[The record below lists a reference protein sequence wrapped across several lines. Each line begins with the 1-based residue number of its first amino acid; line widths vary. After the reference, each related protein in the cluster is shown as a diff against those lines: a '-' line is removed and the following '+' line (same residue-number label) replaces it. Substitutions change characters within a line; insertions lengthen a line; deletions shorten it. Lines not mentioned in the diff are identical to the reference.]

1 MHACCVLPYFVS
13 YSRIEK
19 GDEGD
24 GCRTNR
30 EEYASDHPPP
40 EDTNPLTSRGAGEDA
55 SDRRRRPSDRPPASA
70 ASSALRSVA
79 AIKPAAAAVVRANEQ
94 R

>member
-1 MHACCVLPYFVS
+1 MHAACFHILCR
-13 YSRIEK
+13 RIEK

-40 EDTNPLTSRGAGEDA
+40 GDTKQLTSRGAGE